1 MQLSREAI
9 TAAALEILG
18 TYGLADVSMRRLAT
32 TLGVAPGALYWH
44 IENKQE
50 LIASMAAA
58 IAAPVVEN
66 PPADPE
72 ALCAALRRAV
82 LGVQDGAEV
91 VVTAIGQ
98 PEAQIGGALSETFTR
113 VVAGVAG
120 NQASARDVRAA
131 AHGLIHLTLGA
142 AAVQQSGR
150 QLAQATGEAGA
161 AAGERD
167 AAAEHA
173 AAVRLMLRGLAA
185 QHGDSPAVHYD

>member
-50 LIASMAAA
+50 LVASMAAA

-98 PEAQIGGALSETFTR
+98 PEAQVGGALSETFTR

>member
-98 PEAQIGGALSETFTR
+98 PEAQIGGALAETFTR